1 LTLEKQVKTKDD
13 VSNQNSH
20 KKETATKST
29 NQEKISV
36 CDVMKNNTSKIIKKM
51 ESQVP
56 SYVQHYSDL
65 YTEYL
70 HMFDDLFGTC
80 YIAEK
85 EFFDKLGLDDKT
97 LKAFDDYFSGITEN
111 YSKQIEMSTHLMSN
125 YVKMRISAIQTFDK
139 YMHVTMD
146 SYAMLLSQFNAAL
159 KK

>member
-1 LTLEKQVKTKDD
+1 MTLETLAKTKDD
-13 VSNQNSH
+13 ASNQNSH
-20 KKETATKST
+20 RKKPATKST
-29 NQEKISV
+29 KPDKISV

-56 SYVQHYSDL
+56 SYVQQYSDL

-80 YIAEK
+80 YMAEK

-97 LKAFDDYFSGITEN
+97 LKAFDDYFSSITEN
-111 YSKQIEMSTHLMSN
+111 YSKQIEMSTQLMRN

-139 YMHVTMD
+139 YIHVTMD

>member
-1 LTLEKQVKTKDD
+1 MTLEKQVKTKDD
-13 VSNQNSH
+13 ASNQNSH
-20 KKETATKST
+20 KKEPATKST
-29 NQEKISV
+29 NQDKISV

-80 YIAEK
+80 YLAEK

-97 LKAFDDYFSGITEN
+97 LKAFDDYFSGVTEN

-139 YMHVTMD
+139 YMHITMD

>member
-1 LTLEKQVKTKDD
+1 MTLETQAKTKDT
-13 VSNQNSH
+13 SNQKSH
-20 KKETATKST
+20 RKEPATKST
-29 NQEKISV
+29 KQDKISV

-56 SYVQHYSDL
+56 SYVQQYSDL

-85 EFFDKLGLDDKT
+85 EFFDNLGLDDKT
-97 LKAFDDYFSGITEN
+97 LKAFDDYFSSITEN
-111 YSKQIEMSTHLMSN
+111 HTKQIEMSTQLMRN

-139 YMHVTMD
+139 YTHVTMD

>member
-1 LTLEKQVKTKDD
+1 MTLEKQVKTKDD

-20 KKETATKST
+20 KKEPATKST
-29 NQEKISV
+29 KQDKISV

-56 SYVQHYSDL
+56 SYVQQYSDL

-80 YIAEK
+80 YLAEK

-97 LKAFDDYFSGITEN
+97 LKAFDDYFSSITEN
-111 YSKQIEMSTHLMSN
+111 YSKQIEMATHLMRN
-125 YVKMRISAIQTFDK
+125 YVQMRISAIQTFDK

>member
-1 LTLEKQVKTKDD
+1 MK
-13 VSNQNSH
+13 SS
-20 KKETATKST
+20 TKST
-29 NQEKISV
+29 KQEKISV

-80 YIAEK
+80 YLAEK

-97 LKAFDDYFSGITEN
+97 LKTFDDYFSSITEN
-111 YSKQIEMSTHLMSN
+111 YSKQIEMSTHLMRN

-139 YMHVTMD
+139 YMHVMMD
-146 SYAMLLSQFNAAL
+146 SYPMLLSQFNAAL

>member
-1 LTLEKQVKTKDD
+1 MTLEKQVKTKDA
-13 VSNQNSH
+13 SNQNSH
-20 KKETATKST
+20 KKEPATKST
-29 NQEKISV
+29 KQDKISV

-97 LKAFDDYFSGITEN
+97 LKTFDDYFSSITEN
-111 YSKQIEMSTHLMSN
+111 YSKQIEMSTHLMRN

-139 YMHVTMD
+139 YMVC
-146 SYAMLLSQFNAAL
+146 LNQRVQ
-159 KK
+159 

>member
-1 LTLEKQVKTKDD
+1 MTLETQAKTKDA
-13 VSNQNSH
+13 SNQNSH
-20 KKETATKST
+20 RKEPATKST
-29 NQEKISV
+29 NQDKISV

-56 SYVQHYSDL
+56 SYVQQYSDL

-80 YIAEK
+80 YMAEK

-97 LKAFDDYFSGITEN
+97 LKAFDDYFSNITEN

-139 YMHVTMD
+139 YMHITMD

>member
-1 LTLEKQVKTKDD
+1 
-13 VSNQNSH
+13 
-20 KKETATKST
+20 
-29 NQEKISV
+29 
-36 CDVMKNNTSKIIKKM
+36 M
-51 ESQVP
+51 ESQIP
-56 SYVQHYSDL
+56 SYVQQYSDL

-80 YIAEK
+80 YMAEK

-97 LKAFDDYFSGITEN
+97 LKAFDDYFSSITEN

-139 YMHVTMD
+139 YMHVMMD
-146 SYAMLLSQFNAAL
+146 SYAMLLSQFNTAL

>member
-13 VSNQNSH
+13 ASNQNSH
-20 KKETATKST
+20 RKEPATKST
-29 NQEKISV
+29 KQDKISV

-56 SYVQHYSDL
+56 SYVQQYSDL

-80 YIAEK
+80 YLAEK

-139 YMHVTMD
+139 YMHGTMD
-146 SYAMLLSQFNAAL
+146 SYAMLLSQFNAVF